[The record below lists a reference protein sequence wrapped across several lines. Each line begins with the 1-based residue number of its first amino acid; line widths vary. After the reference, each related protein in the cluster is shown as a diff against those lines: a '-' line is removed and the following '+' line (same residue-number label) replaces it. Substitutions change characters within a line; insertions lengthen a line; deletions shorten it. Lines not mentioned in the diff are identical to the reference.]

1 MYNRVFSA
9 LITIKKKKMKTKLLI
24 VTLSTVNLVYS
35 QSGIDTTIKVDLLK
49 APSSPASNLLGIA
62 PSDIE
67 KPTDVSAFMLS
78 LQSATNSFI
87 KLPSNYAVD
96 IAPYWVFKNSKKGDI
111 TTEGFRKSSGKNVF
125 KQTLV
130 FSFAFRNPDSTETEL
145 NFKSFFGG
153 FGFKFS
159 LFRGHYDNTTNQALN
174 TIKRIQNKRLKLLEK
189 GIERSNTDSLV
200 LTLENRRKDMLRGK
214 TPLEIANILQSNE
227 YKKIGD
233 SLNLLL
239 LEFKNE
245 SIAEQQEALDKEIQS
260 VASTFQTTRIGFT
273 WDIAGGAS
281 TEFRNKRFDNTKLYN
296 AGLWTTIG
304 YTDSVFGSGLFLIR
318 LLHNPDKIFA
328 KDNMTNDIDDI
339 TTFDAGLRYIYAR
352 SQSKFSASLEAIYRS
367 VLSSETIEPSWRLV
381 FNAEYAIWQNQ
392 KLTFSFGRNFDGTVT
407 KDGNLIAAL
416 TFLTGFGNRR

>member
-1 MYNRVFSA
+1 
-9 LITIKKKKMKTKLLI
+9 MKTKLFILLLF
-24 VTLSTVNLVYS
+24 TFNLVYS
-35 QSGIDTTIKVDLLK
+35 QGGIDTTIKVDLLK
-49 APSSPASNLLGIA
+49 APSSPASNLLGIS

-78 LQSATNSFI
+78 LQSATNSFT

-96 IAPYWVFKNSKKGDI
+96 IAPYWAFKNSKKGDI
-111 TTEGFRKSSGKNVF
+111 TTEGFRKTSGKNVF

-159 LFRGHYDNTTNQALN
+159 LFRGHYDGTTNQALN
-174 TIKRIQNKRLKLLEK
+174 TIKRIQNKRLKLLEI

-200 LTLENRRKDMLRGK
+200 LSLENRRKDMLRGK
-214 TPLEIANILQSNE
+214 TPFEIANILQSNE

-281 TEFRNKRFDNTKLYN
+281 TEFRSKRFDNAKLYN

-304 YTDSVFGSGLFLIR
+304 YTDSVLGSGLFLLR

-339 TTFDAGLRYIYAR
+339 TTIDAGLRYIYSR

-407 KDGNLIAAL
+407 KDGNLIATL

>member
-1 MYNRVFSA
+1 
-9 LITIKKKKMKTKLLI
+9 
-24 VTLSTVNLVYS
+24 
-35 QSGIDTTIKVDLLK
+35 
-49 APSSPASNLLGIA
+49 
-62 PSDIE
+62 
-67 KPTDVSAFMLS
+67 
-78 LQSATNSFI
+78 
-87 KLPSNYAVD
+87 
-96 IAPYWVFKNSKKGDI
+96 
-111 TTEGFRKSSGKNVF
+111 
-125 KQTLV
+125 
-130 FSFAFRNPDSTETEL
+130 
-145 NFKSFFGG
+145 
-153 FGFKFS
+153 
-159 LFRGHYDNTTNQALN
+159 
-174 TIKRIQNKRLKLLEK
+174 
-189 GIERSNTDSLV
+189 
-200 LTLENRRKDMLRGK
+200 MLRGK